1 MTSIHTYFYYRLLI
15 SSFLAYFSMMGHL
28 RISYKIEMK
37 KVEKSGLLKRVVVR
51 PGCEHFSTVQEKKDI
66 NSADKNGG
74 KMWSFVIAV
83 VIS

>member
-1 MTSIHTYFYYRLLI
+1 MTSIHTYFYYRLLT
-15 SSFLAYFSMMGHL
+15 SSFLAFYSMMGHL

>member
-37 KVEKSGLLKRVVVR
+37 KVEKSGLLKRFVVR
-51 PGCEHFSTVQEKKDI
+51 PGCEHFSTVQEKKGHKL
-66 NSADKNGG
+66 SR
-74 KMWSFVIAV
+74 
-83 VIS
+83 

>member
-15 SSFLAYFSMMGHL
+15 SSFLAYYSMMGHL

-51 PGCEHFSTVQEKKDI
+51 PGCEHFSTVQEKKGYKL
-66 NSADKNGG
+66 SR
-74 KMWSFVIAV
+74 
-83 VIS
+83 